1 MTGSKEKNVMYRL
14 IDLEDSS
21 ETGSINI
28 PFTCHRCGDC
38 CQGVFPGN
46 LTPEIL
52 THLGLKP
59 TEEEAQKAIEKFNQ
73 STFKDRTIVV
83 NEARER
89 EDRDKFRGNR
99 DQNRDS
105 FRDRKDKDNLDSKLR
120 QLRKKFNK

>member
-1 MTGSKEKNVMYRL
+1 VNKRL
-14 IDLEDSS
+14 Y
-21 ETGSINI
+21 
-28 PFTCHRCGDC
+28 
-38 CQGVFPGN
+38 VGN
-46 LTPEIL
+46 LNYSTTDEE
-52 THLGLKP
+52 LKEYFSTEGNVVYSKVINGTDGRSRGFGFVEME